1 MGQVS
6 IFTVCNLLQTIIGL
20 RARELEVEIFA
31 YFIRNLSVVQ
41 AVLIPMLKGII
52 HKRLNSSSIIKKKKE
67 SVKIE
72 ISVEIWD

>member
-20 RARELEVEIFA
+20 RARDLEVEIFA

>member
-20 RARELEVEIFA
+20 RARDLEVEIFA
-31 YFIRNLSVVQ
+31 YFIRNLSAVQ